1 MRKLLLFKAFLLST
15 VFCASALDGLHYS
28 TEAQPSF
35 SSGEN
40 TPFWLVSNHYG
51 LSSVKKNNG
60 YFRAGVFRSIDAD
73 SASHWGW
80 GAGVD
85 LAAAYNY
92 SSSFI
97 IQQLYG
103 EVRYR
108 KFTLSIGSKEREP
121 FMLDRRL
128 SSGDLLFSTNARPIP
143 EVRLETPDY
152 IVIPGLGGWLGL
164 KGYISYGMFTDD
176 RWQRDWAAPGS
187 KRSEDVLFHSK
198 GGFARVGNLDKF
210 PVQLEVGFEMAA
222 QFGGR
227 SIAGERIIRM
237 PSSLKDFIR
246 VFVPSGGDSSTP
258 AGEQSNIYG
267 NHLGQW
273 SARLEWHAP
282 GGWRP
287 AVYYEHY
294 FEDHSMMFLDFAWK
308 DCLVGL
314 ELGLP
319 ENPFVS
325 KVVYEYLGT
334 KDQSGP
340 VYWDHTPEIPEQVSG
355 RDNYY
360 NHGIYTGW
368 QHWGMGIGNPLV
380 ISPIYNASHII
391 NFRANRLIG
400 HHIGLEGQPLPC
412 LGYRGLFSYSRT
424 WGTYGSP
431 LPEVQRNIN
440 AMLELTLRLE
450 RFKGWSLSGA
460 VAADMGGLLGRSWGG
475 MVTLRKT
482 GIL

>member
-15 VFCASALDGLHYS
+15 VFCVSALDGLHYS

-73 SASHWGW
+73 SASRWGW

-108 KFTLSIGSKEREP
+108 KFALSIGSKEREP

-176 RWQRDWAAPGS
+176 R
-187 KRSEDVLFHSK
+187 
-198 GGFARVGNLDKF
+198 
-210 PVQLEVGFEMAA
+210 
-222 QFGGR
+222 
-227 SIAGERIIRM
+227 
-237 PSSLKDFIR
+237 
-246 VFVPSGGDSSTP
+246 
-258 AGEQSNIYG
+258 
-267 NHLGQW
+267 
-273 SARLEWHAP
+273 
-282 GGWRP
+282 
-287 AVYYEHY
+287 
-294 FEDHSMMFLDFAWK
+294 
-308 DCLVGL
+308 
-314 ELGLP
+314 
-319 ENPFVS
+319 
-325 KVVYEYLGT
+325 
-334 KDQSGP
+334 
-340 VYWDHTPEIPEQVSG
+340 
-355 RDNYY
+355 
-360 NHGIYTGW
+360 
-368 QHWGMGIGNPLV
+368 
-380 ISPIYNASHII
+380 
-391 NFRANRLIG
+391 
-400 HHIGLEGQPLPC
+400 
-412 LGYRGLFSYSRT
+412 
-424 WGTYGSP
+424 
-431 LPEVQRNIN
+431 
-440 AMLELTLRLE
+440 
-450 RFKGWSLSGA
+450 
-460 VAADMGGLLGRSWGG
+460 
-475 MVTLRKT
+475 
-482 GIL
+482 